1 MQTAT
6 KKHPKR
12 MRIETVE
19 NLRKRQLKRRRV
31 LLVVS
36 FLMFVGAYF
45 SSTPQRAIALA
56 SVGILGGLTSQRRL

>member
-1 MQTAT
+1 MQTTT

-36 FLMFVGAYF
+36 FLMLSGAYF
-45 SSTPQRAIALA
+45 SSTPQRAISLA